1 MSLPSFSI
9 LFRRRRRD
17 LCRRVAVIAIAALLS
32 PCVGVAS
39 ENRHAAA
46 EAILCEEE
54 TCRSVAILVWDGDSF
69 ILHDARGG
77 REKIRIENID
87 APEID
92 GRCAA
97 EQSAAVKAT
106 GELVRLLDG
115 KRITLMRGKLDR
127 YRRQLA
133 RVISGNRD
141 VGDRL
146 VTLGLARRWDGW
158 RKPWCSG

>member
-1 MSLPSFSI
+1 M
-9 LFRRRRRD
+9 
-17 LCRRVAVIAIAALLS
+17 LS

-46 EAILCEEE
+46 EAILCEQD
-54 TCRSVAILVWDGDSF
+54 TCRSVTILVWDGDSF

-87 APEID
+87 ALEID

-97 EQSAAVKAT
+97 ERSAAVKAKN
-106 GELVRLLDG
+106 ELVRLLDDG
-115 KRITLMRGKLDR
+115 RISLVRGKLDR

-133 RVISGNRD
+133 RVISDNGD

-146 VTLGLARRWDGW
+146 VTLGLVRRWDGR
-158 RKPWCSG
+158 RKPWCPG

>member
-17 LCRRVAVIAIAALLS
+17 LSRLVAVIAIAGLLS

-46 EAILCEEE
+46 EAILCEED
-54 TCRSVAILVWDGDSF
+54 TCRSVTILVLDGDSF

-77 REKIRIENID
+77 REKIRIDNID

-92 GRCAA
+92 GRCAS
-97 EQSAAVKAT
+97 ERSAAVKAKS
-106 GELVRLLDG
+106 ELVRLLDG
-115 KRITLMRGKLDR
+115 KRITLVRGKLDR

-133 RVISGNRD
+133 RVISDNGD

-146 VTLGLARRWDGW
+146 ITLALARRWDGR